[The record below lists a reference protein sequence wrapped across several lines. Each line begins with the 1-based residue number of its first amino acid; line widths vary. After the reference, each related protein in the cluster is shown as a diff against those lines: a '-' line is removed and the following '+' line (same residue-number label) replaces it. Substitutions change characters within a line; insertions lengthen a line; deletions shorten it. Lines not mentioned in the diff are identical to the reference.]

1 MYNMFT
7 ALRHCCN
14 GKVSTVFI
22 LQYLV
27 YNMYLMYMTYTE
39 NFNYNKFVN
48 ILNIIIKFFYI
59 NENIIFCKND
69 FSKEAF

>member
-1 MYNMFT
+1 
-7 ALRHCCN
+7 
-14 GKVSTVFI
+14 
-22 LQYLV
+22 
-27 YNMYLMYMTYTE
+27 MYLMYMTYTE